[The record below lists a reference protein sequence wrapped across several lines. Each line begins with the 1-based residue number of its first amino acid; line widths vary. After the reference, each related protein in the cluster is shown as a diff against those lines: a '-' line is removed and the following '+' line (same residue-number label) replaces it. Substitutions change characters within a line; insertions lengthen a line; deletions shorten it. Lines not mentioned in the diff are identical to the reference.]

1 MGKSRVGSRGDKDG
15 FIIDDSLQRHVSAVS
30 VTLLSALSTDWIK
43 SFCERTEEAQESNLI
58 SH

>member
-43 SFCERTEEAQESNLI
+43 SFCE
-58 SH
+58 